1 MASAVAASLPR
12 AVPAVPAVTAAP
24 LQCVPEHSQ
33 TLAWHSDVGEDPSA
47 CKELEDLL
55 DREVDRPA
63 AIDWI
68 ADGAVTLAFAKHGCR
83 VVQKAIDVAGAPER
97 ERIALKLQPHVVELC
112 ESMHG
117 NHVLAKLVEVLPPSA
132 VGFVAEKLRGCE
144 VKTAKHRFGCRIW
157 ERLIEHCADDSQ
169 MRVALDAIVTEAATL
184 CRHPYGNFV
193 VQHLL
198 EHGSPERQTALL
210 ALLLPELPLLASH
223 RTASHVVQKAL
234 DFAGETGERAI
245 VLRLLGGEPPHSLE
259 EVACTRYGSFV
270 VEQIIL
276 KSSAWAEG
284 EVSAR
289 LTPCLLQLSASQFGK
304 RVADKIQP
312 PSDDAEWAAAGE
324 NASVLGGG

>member
-1 MASAVAASLPR
+1 MASTVAASLPQ
-12 AVPAVPAVTAAP
+12 AVPAVPAVTVGEQAALP
-24 LQCVPEHSQ
+24 MRE
-33 TLAWHSDVGEDPSA
+33 HSDVGEDPKV
-47 CKELEDLL
+47 CKEFEDLL

-68 ADGAVTLAFAKHGCR
+68 ADRAVTLAFAKHGCR

-97 ERIALKLQPHVVELC
+97 ERIALKLQPHVMELC
-112 ESMHG
+112 ESLHG
-117 NHVLAKLVEVLPPSA
+117 NHVLAKLVEVLPPTGSA
-132 VGFVAEKLRGCE
+132 VGFVVEKLRGCE

-169 MRVALDAIVTEAATL
+169 MRVALDAIVTEAAIL

-198 EHGSPERQTALL
+198 EHGSPERKTALL

-223 RTASHVVQKAL
+223 RTAAHVVQKAL
-234 DFAGETGERAI
+234 VFTGEAGERAI

-270 VEQIIL
+270 VEDIFA

-284 EVSAR
+284 EVRAR
-289 LTPCLLQLSASQFGK
+289 LTPCLLQLSTSQFGK